1 MTNSKAP
8 WLTRG
13 GAIALMA
20 AAAIALAACSGGG
33 GLNEDE
39 AAGLQ
44 QELKEARA
52 QATLDAA
59 ARMTAV
65 AEAALAQTAKET
77 AEAEAKVARTD
88 QEAAETALR
97 LAKETAAEQ
106 VSDAEADVETA
117 RKEAEDALDA
127 KAKADAALIEARAK
141 QKEAEVE
148 RDAAVRAEATAR
160 QQLQAEQQVATT
172 EKQRRI
178 DAEAEQDQLEED
190 NEELRQEVNRVDA
203 RVALAGL
210 VSSVDTAVGTVDP
223 LTVKARYRG
232 MTTVTATPAG
242 DTALTLRPSSAPSI
256 GSPWSG
262 TTLSS
267 TTSED
272 EDELVVY
279 TNIGPATR
287 VSIEVKH
294 PTFMDTDDT
303 DNKAIFTKDI
313 TTAADGQYIRGSGW
327 PTSEGD
333 SKTYETA
340 TYDDP
345 THADDLDDMSN
356 DLNTVKVSGSYDG
369 ASGDFYCSGPPSCE
383 VTRKGN
389 IFVVPNNQ
397 WKFVTDA
404 SRTVSQDDE
413 SFMHFGW
420 WRRMDVESGSLS
432 FASFSGG
439 TNGVSS
445 GGARSFTQVFGPVT
459 YNGSAVGQYAIYQ
472 PLGGQSGAGSF
483 TARARLTADFGASDE
498 VGTLSGEVTNF
509 SNDSTWLVR
518 LNSQILT
525 DVGALNDGATGW
537 EIDGDH
543 STEAGAWS
551 AQFYTEEPFDGQTP
565 DGVAGTFHAQ
575 FDSVGRIMGAFG
587 ARK

>member
-44 QELKEARA
+44 QELKEAQA
-52 QATLDAA
+52 QATADAA
-59 ARMTAV
+59 DRMTAET
-65 AEAALAQTAKET
+65 EAALAQTEKET
-77 AEAEAKVARTD
+77 AEAEATAARMD
-88 QEAAETALR
+88 QVAAETALR
-97 LAKETAAEQ
+97 LAEETAAGQ

-117 RKEAEDALDA
+117 RKEAKDA
-127 KAKADAALIEARAK
+127 ADAAEQARAALTVAQDR
-141 QKEAEVE
+141 QKVAEDD
-148 RDAAVRAEATAR
+148 RDAALAARDEAQRLLRLAEAAR
-160 QQLQAEQQVATT
+160 ALAEQQG
-172 EKQRRI
+172 R
-178 DAEAEQDQLEED
+178 DADAEQDRLAED

-203 RVALAGL
+203 RVAHVGL
-210 VSSVDTAVGTVDP
+210 VDSVGTSAGTVAP
-223 LTVKARYRG
+223 ATVKARYRG
-232 MTTVTATPAG
+232 MTTLTTDP
-242 DTALTLRPSSAPSI
+242 ALTLRQSTAPSI

-262 TTLSS
+262 TALSS
-267 TTSED
+267 TTSTH

-294 PTFMDTDDT
+294 TAFTDTDDT
-303 DNKAIFTKDI
+303 DNKAIFKKDI
-313 TTAADGQYIRGSGW
+313 TTDADGQYIRGSGW

-340 TYDDP
+340 NYDDP
-345 THADDLDDMSN
+345 THDTDPGGMSN
-356 DLNTVKVSGSYDG
+356 ERNTVKVSGSYDG
-369 ASGDFYCSGPPSCE
+369 ASGDFYCSGPPNCE

-389 IFVVPNNQ
+389 IFVVPNDQ
-397 WKFVTDA
+397 WTFVTDA

-420 WRRMDVESGSLS
+420 WRRMVVENGSLS

-439 TNGVSS
+439 TNGVS
-445 GGARSFTQVFGPVT
+445 GGARTFTQVFGPVT

-483 TARARLTADFGASDE
+483 TARARLTADFDDSNE
-498 VGTLSGEVTNF
+498 PGTLSGEVTNF

-518 LNSQILT
+518 LNSQTLT
-525 DVGALNDGATGW
+525 GDGALSAGATGW

-543 STEAGAWS
+543 STVAGVWS
-551 AQFYTEEPFDGQTP
+551 AQFYTEETFDGQTP
-565 DGVAGTFHAQ
+565 DGVAGTFNAQ
-575 FDSVGRIMGAFG
+575 FDSVGRLIGAFG